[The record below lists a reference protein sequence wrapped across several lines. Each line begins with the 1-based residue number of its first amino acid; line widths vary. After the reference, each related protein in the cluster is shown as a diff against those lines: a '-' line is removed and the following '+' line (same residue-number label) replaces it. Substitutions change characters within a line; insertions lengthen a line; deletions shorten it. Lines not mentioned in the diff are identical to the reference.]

1 MQLSEYKVKDFVEEL
16 SSNSPAPGGGSASA
30 LLGAIGTALVS
41 MVANLTSGKEKFKEK
56 EPILREILEEAEKI
70 KNTLIS
76 LIDEDT
82 NAYNEVSKVFKMPK
96 NTEEEKRIRAEALEE
111 ALKKATLVPFSIME
125 QALKGIKLHYKALGN
140 TTKSAISDLGVGVLS
155 LETALYGGW
164 LNVKINLNS
173 IKDKDFTTSIEE
185 KAKKILDEGSKIADE
200 VYKEVEKELA

>member
-1 MQLSEYKVKDFVEEL
+1 VQLSEYKVKDFVEEL

-41 MVANLTSGKEKFKEK
+41 MVASLTFGKEKFKDK
-56 EPILREILEEAEKI
+56 EPILSEILGEAKKV
-70 KNTLIS
+70 KNTLIF

-82 NAYNEVSKVFKMPK
+82 NAYNKVSKVFKMPK
-96 NTEEEKRIRAEALEE
+96 GTEEEKRARAEAMEK
-111 ALKKATLVPFSIME
+111 ALKEATLVPLSIME
-125 QALKGIKLHYKALGN
+125 QALKGIELHYKALGN

-155 LETALYGGW
+155 LKTALYGGW

-173 IKDKDFTTSIEE
+173 IQDKDFAISIEE
-185 KAKKILDEGSKIADE
+185 KAKKILDEGSKIADQ

>member
-41 MVANLTSGKEKFKEK
+41 MVASLTFGKEKFKDK
-56 EPILREILEEAEKI
+56 EPILNEILEETEKV

-82 NAYNEVSKVFKMPK
+82 NAYNKVSKVFKMPK
-96 NTEEEKRIRAEALEE
+96 GTEEEKRARAEAMEK
-111 ALKKATLVPFSIME
+111 ALKEATLVPLSIME
-125 QALKGIKLHYKALGN
+125 QTLKGIELHYKALGN

-155 LETALYGGW
+155 LKTALYGGW

-185 KAKKILDEGSKIADE
+185 KAKKILDEGSKIADQ
-200 VYKEVEKELA
+200 VYKKVEKELA

>member
-1 MQLSEYKVKDFVEEL
+1 MRLSEYRVKDFVEEL

-41 MVANLTSGKEKFKEK
+41 MVASLTFGKEKFKDK
-56 EPILREILEEAEKI
+56 EPILNEILEETEKV
-70 KNTLIS
+70 KNTLIF

-82 NAYNEVSKVFKMPK
+82 NAYNKVSKVFKMPK
-96 NTEEEKRIRAEALEE
+96 TTEEEKRARAEAMEK
-111 ALKKATLVPFSIME
+111 ALKEATLVPLSIME
-125 QALKGIKLHYKALGN
+125 QVLKGIELHYKALGN

-155 LETALYGGW
+155 LKTALYGGW

-173 IKDKDFTTSIEE
+173 IKDKDFITYIEE
-185 KAKKILDEGSKIADE
+185 KAKKILDEGSKIADQ